1 MGRLLGYILYIVAL
15 AITGLVVAAK
25 YFSFGYP
32 PITPL
37 LMKDPTLSLLV
48 ALALAFISKWV

>member
-1 MGRLLGYILYIVAL
+1 MGRILGYVLYVLAL

-32 PITPL
+32 PVTPL
-37 LMKDPTLSLLV
+37 LMKDPALSLLI